1 MARVFE
7 NDKCKIDNMSQIKV
21 LWICNFSNP
30 EIRKK
35 LLLQHRGLDYIVRKL
50 LKLKDLSTTD
60 FGIWNTNGI
69 NEIKAHP
76 EISLYVISPHHN
88 LSTNLQKFDMDG
100 IHYYFYREQSY
111 TLKWKIL
118 TKIFKKSSSFWFLS
132 NFMLV
137 GKVSF
142 VHIN

>member
-1 MARVFE
+1 
-7 NDKCKIDNMSQIKV
+7 MSQIKV

-76 EISLYVISPHHN
+76 EIS
-88 LSTNLQKFDMDG
+88 
-100 IHYYFYREQSY
+100 
-111 TLKWKIL
+111 
-118 TKIFKKSSSFWFLS
+118 
-132 NFMLV
+132 
-137 GKVSF
+137 
-142 VHIN
+142 